1 MKYTTYY
8 SPQHFLKMTVTEN
21 GEAVRRFNKT
31 RVQARQNFT
40 ITKVHRTAHNG
51 HSSAVVWLYGLS
63 GSGKSTIA
71 NALEKRLFEMGNH
84 TYCLDG
90 DNTRLGLNKDLGF
103 SAVDRLENVRRV
115 AEVAKLMADAGMI
128 ILVSLIT
135 PYEEQRALVKEIL
148 KNERLLDVYLECDLA
163 TCEQRDPKGLYKK
176 AREGEIP
183 NFTGISD
190 PFEVPLE
197 PTIRV
202 NTAELDVNECVIRIA
217 EELTKI

>member
-1 MKYTTYY
+1 
-8 SPQHFLKMTVTEN
+8 VTED
-21 GEAVRRFNKT
+21 GEALEKKKAET
-31 RVQARQNFT
+31 LEMQNFT
-40 ITKVHRTAHNG
+40 ITKEHRKAHNG
-51 HSSAVVWLYGLS
+51 HPSAVIWLYGLP

-84 TYCLDG
+84 TYCVDG

-128 ILVSLIT
+128 VLISLIT
-135 PYEEQRALVKEIL
+135 PYEEHRKLVQEIL
-148 KNERLLDVYLECDLA
+148 QNERFLEVYVECDLA

-176 AREGEIP
+176 ARLGEIA

-190 PFEVPLE
+190 PFEE
-197 PTIRV
+197 PAEESFRI
-202 NTAELDVNECVIRIA
+202 NTSQFDVNECVIKIA
-217 EELTKI
+217 GELGMRFWR

>member
-1 MKYTTYY
+1 
-8 SPQHFLKMTVTEN
+8 
-21 GEAVRRFNKT
+21 
-31 RVQARQNFT
+31 VQARQNFT
-40 ITKVHRTAHNG
+40 ITEAHRTAHNG
-51 HSSAVVWLYGLS
+51 HPSAVVWLYGLS

-103 SAVDRLENVRRV
+103 SAIDRLENVRRV

-128 ILVSLIT
+128 VLVSLIT
-135 PYEEQRALVKEIL
+135 PYEEQRSLVKEIL
-148 KNERLLDVYLECDLA
+148 KNKRFLDVYIDCDLA

-176 AREGEIP
+176 ARAGEIS

-190 PFEVPLE
+190 PFEE
-197 PTIRV
+197 PTTESFRV
-202 NTAELDVNECVIRIA
+202 NSSKYDVNECVIRIA
-217 EELTKI
+217 EELTRI

>member
-1 MKYTTYY
+1 M
-8 SPQHFLKMTVTEN
+8 
-21 GEAVRRFNKT
+21 
-31 RVQARQNFT
+31 QARQNFT
-40 ITKVHRTAHNG
+40 ITKAHRTSHNG
-51 HSSAVVWLYGLS
+51 HESAVVWLFGLS

-115 AEVAKLMADAGMI
+115 AEVAKLMADAGI
-128 ILVSLIT
+128 IVLVSLIT
-135 PYEEQRALVKEIL
+135 PYEEQRVLVKEIL
-148 KNERLLDVYLECDLA
+148 NSERFLDVYVKCDLSI
-163 TCEQRDPKGLYKK
+163 CEQRDPKGLYKK
-176 AREGEIP
+176 ARAGEIA

-190 PFEVPLE
+190 PFEE
-197 PTIRV
+197 PKISTIHV

-217 EELTKI
+217 EELGSRLKA

>member
-1 MKYTTYY
+1 M
-8 SPQHFLKMTVTEN
+8 
-21 GEAVRRFNKT
+21 
-31 RVQARQNFT
+31 QARQNFT
-40 ITKVHRTAHNG
+40 ITEAHRTAHNG
-51 HSSAVVWLYGLS
+51 HPSAVVWLYGLS

-103 SAVDRLENVRRV
+103 SAIDRLENVRRV

-128 ILVSLIT
+128 VLVSLIT
-135 PYEEQRALVKEIL
+135 PYEEQRTLVKEIL
-148 KNERLLDVYLECDLA
+148 KNERFLDVYVECDLA

-176 AREGEIP
+176 ARAGEIS

-190 PFEVPLE
+190 PFEE
-197 PTIRV
+197 PTTESFRV
-202 NTAELDVNECVIRIA
+202 NSSKYDVNECVIRIA
-217 EELTKI
+217 EELDLRLKN

>member
-1 MKYTTYY
+1 M
-8 SPQHFLKMTVTEN
+8 
-21 GEAVRRFNKT
+21 
-31 RVQARQNFT
+31 QARQNFT
-40 ITKVHRTAHNG
+40 ITEAHRTAHNG
-51 HSSAVVWLYGLS
+51 HPSAVVWLYGLS

-103 SAVDRLENVRRV
+103 SAIDRLENVRRV

-128 ILVSLIT
+128 VLVSLIT
-135 PYEEQRALVKEIL
+135 PYEEQRSLVKEIL
-148 KNERLLDVYLECDLA
+148 KNERFIDVYVDCDLA

-176 AREGEIP
+176 ARAGEIS

-190 PFEVPLE
+190 PFEE
-197 PTIRV
+197 PTTESFRV
-202 NTAELDVNECVIRIA
+202 NSSKYDVNECVIRIA

>member
-1 MKYTTYY
+1 
-8 SPQHFLKMTVTEN
+8 
-21 GEAVRRFNKT
+21 
-31 RVQARQNFT
+31 VQARQNFT
-40 ITKVHRTAHNG
+40 ITEAHRTAHNG
-51 HSSAVVWLYGLS
+51 HPSAVVWLYGLS

-103 SAVDRLENVRRV
+103 SSVDRLENVRRV

-128 ILVSLIT
+128 VLVSLIT
-135 PYEEQRALVKEIL
+135 PYEEQRSLVKEIL
-148 KNERLLDVYLECDLA
+148 KNERFIDVYVDCDLA

-176 AREGEIP
+176 ARAGEIS

-190 PFEVPLE
+190 PFEE
-197 PTIRV
+197 PTTESFRV
-202 NTAELDVNECVIRIA
+202 NSSKYDVNECVIRIA
-217 EELTKI
+217 EELDLRLKN